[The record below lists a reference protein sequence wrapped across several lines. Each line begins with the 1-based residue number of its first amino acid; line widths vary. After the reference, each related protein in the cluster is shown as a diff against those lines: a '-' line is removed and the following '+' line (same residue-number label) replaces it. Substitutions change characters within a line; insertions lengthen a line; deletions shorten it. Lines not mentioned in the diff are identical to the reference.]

1 MKRTRRPAA
10 LRRWAIVGLYLAA
23 IFVQSALPSAVH
35 TSFLPGLDKLLH
47 ALAYG
52 LLAALWCRALA
63 TWPLE
68 GRPAAA
74 IAAAAVILAALY
86 GLSDEIHQAFVPGRM
101 ADPWDWMADGFGAAI
116 GAAAWA
122 VMLN

>member
-1 MKRTRRPAA
+1 M
-10 LRRWAIVGLYLAA
+10 GLYLAA
-23 IFVQSALPSAVH
+23 IFVQSALPLSVH
-35 TSFLPGLDKLLH
+35 TASFPGLDKFLH

-63 TWPLE
+63 AWPLE

-74 IAAAAVILAALY
+74 IAAAAAILAALY

-101 ADPWDWMADGFGAAI
+101 ADPWDWMADGFGAVI

-122 VMLN
+122 MMLN

>member
-1 MKRTRRPAA
+1 MSRIPKHLYVLQDQEVKRSRDFESRCCFT
-10 LRRWAIVGLYLAA
+10 
-23 IFVQSALPSAVH
+23 
-35 TSFLPGLDKLLH
+35 KLH
-47 ALAYG
+47 EAS
-52 LLAALWCRALA
+52 
-63 TWPLE
+63 LE

>member
-1 MKRTRRPAA
+1 MKRTRRPYAF
-10 LRRWAIVGLYLAA
+10 RRWAIVGLYLAA
-23 IFVQSALPSAVH
+23 IFVQSALPSSVYTA
-35 TSFLPGLDKLLH
+35 SFPGLDKLLH

-52 LLAALWCRALA
+52 LLAALWCRAL
-63 TWPLE
+63 TVWPLE

-74 IAAAAVILAALY
+74 IAAAAAILAALY

-101 ADPWDWMADGFGAAI
+101 ADPWDWMADGFGAVI

-122 VMLN
+122 MMLN